1 MNTKIVYA
9 VVSNEKDIYLEQTL
23 LSVYSLRLY
32 NPEAHVILVVD
43 EDTNKTIQ
51 GKRCEILKYI
61 TEKIIVK
68 VPKEYTQVQKSRYL
82 KTTLRQ
88 NIKGDFLFVDS
99 DTIITDSLS
108 EIDNLNIELG
118 AVKDLHVN
126 LDQNYGCKN
135 IIKKALSIGFNPLS
149 NNLYFNSGV
158 IYVKDTN
165 ENHSFFQQWNNEW
178 TQSMK
183 QFHEDQ
189 PSFNKVNNSCN
200 NKISPIN
207 DQWNCQ
213 ILCNGLPFLYN
224 AKIIHYFNSW
234 SYQKLHSPTY
244 FFSEKTI
251 FTTTKELG
259 YIPQDYIPKIKN
271 ARGAFYISTNICSG
285 TDVRFSNIWT
295 VKVLKKL
302 YIKYPHIFNI
312 LNSIFYYSVS
322 PIRFIARTIK

>member
-9 VVSNEKDIYLEQTL
+9 VVSNEKDIFLEQTL

-51 GKRCEILKYI
+51 GKRSEILKYI

-158 IYVKDTN
+158 IYV
-165 ENHSFFQQWNNEW
+165 
-178 TQSMK
+178 
-183 QFHEDQ
+183 
-189 PSFNKVNNSCN
+189 
-200 NKISPIN
+200 
-207 DQWNCQ
+207 
-213 ILCNGLPFLYN
+213 
-224 AKIIHYFNSW
+224 
-234 SYQKLHSPTY
+234 
-244 FFSEKTI
+244 TI
-251 FTTTKELG
+251 
-259 YIPQDYIPKIKN
+259 
-271 ARGAFYISTNICSG
+271 
-285 TDVRFSNIWT
+285 VR
-295 VKVLKKL
+295 
-302 YIKYPHIFNI
+302 
-312 LNSIFYYSVS
+312 
-322 PIRFIARTIK
+322 